1 MLIIPLNPPPL
12 FLDPTLGTIAGCE
25 GIGFFKG
32 DARPHILKVG
42 EGSLKG
48 DTKFG
53 LQLKGGIIRISFV
66 GKTGFMVNGTLPVEA
81 LRVGTPHT

>member
-1 MLIIPLNPPPL
+1 MCKDLYVLIFSLNPPPL

-53 LQLKGGIIRISFV
+53 LQLKGGI
-66 GKTGFMVNGTLPVEA
+66 L
-81 LRVGTPHT
+81 

>member
-53 LQLKGGIIRISFV
+53 LQLKGGIVHISFV
-66 GKTGFMVNGTLPVEA
+66 GEAGFMVNGALPVGA
-81 LRVGTPHT
+81 LRVGIPHT